1 MVRRLKSDKEI
12 TKKGKASRE
21 YFRKNPDVHEKVKKR
36 AREYYLE
43 TKPARQL
50 QKKLKTKE
58 QREYVIKKL
67 GSKCSS
73 CGEEYNPHARRS
85 NLQIDHK
92 FYLKSKSLGDRPVT
106 IIMKLL
112 ENNIDPSLQ
121 FNLLCEACHTV
132 VTRVRKY
139 PQKAD
144 SILNY
149 LRKNRIMK
157 EQSD

>member
-1 MVRRLKSDKEI
+1 LARRLKSEKEI
-12 TKKGKASRE
+12 SKKGKASRE
-21 YFRKNPDVHEKVKKR
+21 YFRKNPDVHEKHKR
-36 AREYYLE
+36 RQREYYLE

-50 QKKLKTKE
+50 QKKLKVKE

-92 FYLKSKSLGDRPVT
+92 FYLKSKFLGDRPVT
-106 IIMKLL
+106 TIMKLL

-132 VTRVRKY
+132 ITRVRKY

-144 SILNY
+144 SIINY
-149 LRKNRIMK
+149 LKKNSIVK
-157 EQSD
+157 EK

>member
-1 MVRRLKSDKEI
+1 MARRLKPEDKL
-12 TKKGKASRE
+12 TKESKVNRE
-21 YFRKNPDVHEKVKKR
+21 YLRKNPVVHEKVKKR
-36 AREYYLE
+36 QREYYFE
-43 TKPARQL
+43 TKPVRQL

-112 ENNIDPSLQ
+112 ENNIDPLLQ

-132 VTRVRKY
+132 VTRIRKN
-139 PQKAD
+139 PQKAH
-144 SILNY
+144 SIINY
-149 LRKNRIMK
+149 LKKNSIMK
-157 EQSD
+157 EK

>member
-1 MVRRLKSDKEI
+1 MARRLKSEKEI
-12 TKKGKASRE
+12 TKKGKAARE
-21 YFRKNPDVHEKVKKR
+21 YFRKNPEVHDKVKKR
-36 AREYYLE
+36 QREYYQE
-43 TKPARQL
+43 TKPVRQL

-73 CGEEYNPHARRS
+73 CGEEYNTHAHRS

-92 FYLKSKSLGDRPVT
+92 FYLKSKSLGDRPVAT
-106 IIMKLL
+106 IMTLL

-139 PQKAD
+139 PQKAN
-144 SILNY
+144 SILKY
-149 LRKNRIMK
+149 LKKNNIMK

>member
-1 MVRRLKSDKEI
+1 MARRLKSDEKMTKE
-12 TKKGKASRE
+12 GKANRE
-21 YFRKNPDVHEKVKKR
+21 YFRKNPDVHEKVKR
-36 AREYYLE
+36 RQREYYKE

-73 CGEEYNPHARRS
+73 CGEDFNPHARHS

-92 FYLKSKSLGDRPVT
+92 FYLKSKALGYDTVSSV
-106 IIMKLL
+106 MKLL
-112 ENNIDPSLQ
+112 ETGIDPSLQ
-121 FNLLCEACHTV
+121 FNLLCYPCHMV
-132 VTRVRKY
+132 VTNIRKN
-139 PQKAD
+139 PQKAN

-149 LRKNRIMK
+149 LKKNRIMT
-157 EQSD
+157 EQPD